1 MVHLPAAVGAERR
14 GCSDGTVQH
23 IFNSGAVSAVQILRD
38 DHQFVSL
45 PDQPADLFQ
54 EEPSAAMVTNPVTK
68 YPSAESLNEMLG
80 IQMPEL
86 PEDFGAKTGYYA
98 VVADVVAEIEY
109 EFPEEGKLLLR
120 LSKETGNDISGV
132 YGAEF
137 YEDREIAGTMV
148 EIDKY
153 QSMLIARG
161 IVKTMDEQAY
171 AFAVDAEGLT
181 QEQFDKAVV
190 FFVESCSNQRTG
202 K

>member
-1 MVHLPAAVGAERR
+1 M
-14 GCSDGTVQH
+14 
-23 IFNSGAVSAVQILRD
+23 
-38 DHQFVSL
+38 
-45 PDQPADLFQ
+45 
-54 EEPSAAMVTNPVTK
+54 
-68 YPSAESLNEMLG
+68 
-80 IQMPEL
+80 
-86 PEDFGAKTGYYA
+86 
-98 VVADVVAEIEY
+98 VAEIEY

-153 QSMLIARG
+153 QPMLIARG
-161 IVKTMDEQAY
+161 IVKTMDGQAY

-190 FFVESCSNQRTG
+190 FFVEGCSNQRIG